1 MIKPK
6 MNSSVTW
13 KDLRLI
19 LITFLLLTCAYPLLA
34 DVVELKSGIV
44 YDNVKASLTKES
56 VQFLWMDK
64 QMSFEKK
71 LVKKIKLRSIIFK
84 PPVTEKEKSEAE
96 AERVRVAEA
105 LQSATDWEIDP
116 NAKPIV
122 GIVLFRAGNG
132 VSLSEAESVTNLIQ
146 TGLVKTKLF
155 TVIDVY
161 AISKSCTEDEKDCAN
176 KIKAKVK
183 VNKIVSGTI
192 TKLGNKFLI
201 NGYVVD
207 TKDNSLDFAEK
218 ERADSIQKL
227 EETSDYFSKKIA
239 GGIMEYWDEA
249 VTAKETEALKNIKY
263 IWKSALIPGLGQW
276 QYGQDKKDN
285 ASIVNGYTI
294 GVLSMVLIRNLSMQ
308 ESNKIENKNNYENSF
323 NLFLLAPSGSGLEGI
338 AFLNQWNTFQDY
350 DRAADNTKIAA
361 SALIGFYLFNL
372 IDTSLLGTNLFPRKD
387 KTSSLF
393 FIPTR
398 VGSSAMREN
407 NFSIGLIIQF

>member
-1 MIKPK
+1 MYISKICK
-6 MNSSVTW
+6 N
-13 KDLRLI
+13 LRQLLI
-19 LITFLLLTCAYPLLA
+19 IYIFSICAYPLLA
-34 DVVELKSGIV
+34 DIVELKSGMV
-44 YDNVKASLTKES
+44 YDNVKTSLDKDS
-56 VQFLWMDK
+56 VQFLWMNK
-64 QMSFEKK
+64 PLSFEKK
-71 LVKKIKLRSIIFK
+71 LVKRIKLRSIIFK
-84 PPVTEKEKSEAE
+84 TPVTEKEKLEAE
-96 AERVRVAEA
+96 TERVRVADA
-105 LQSATDWEIDP
+105 LQNASDWEIDP

-192 TKLGNKFLI
+192 TKLGNKFII

-218 ERADSIQKL
+218 ERADSILKL

-249 VTAKETEALKNIKY
+249 VTAKETESLRNIKY
-263 IWKSALIPGLGQW
+263 IWKSALLPGLGQW
-276 QYGQDKKDN
+276 QYGQDKNDN
-285 ASIVNGYTI
+285 FSKVKGYTI
-294 GVLSMVLIRNLSMQ
+294 GVVSIVLIRNLSMQ
-308 ESNKIENKNNYENSF
+308 ESNKIENKNNYEHSF

-338 AFLNQWNTFQDY
+338 GFLNQWTKFQDY
-350 DRAADNTKIAA
+350 DKSAEKTKMAA

-372 IDTSLLGTNLFPRKD
+372 IDTSLLGTSFFASKN
-387 KTSSLF
+387 KTSNLF
-393 FIPTR
+393 FIPSR
-398 VGSSAMREN
+398 IGSNGMRED
-407 NFSIGLIIQF
+407 NFSFGLIFQF

>member
-1 MIKPK
+1 
-6 MNSSVTW
+6 MNRYGIW
-13 KDLRLI
+13 KNLGLI
-19 LITFLLLTCAYPLLA
+19 IIIYFAYPLSA

-44 YDNVKASLTKES
+44 YDNVKSSLTKES
-56 VQFLWMDK
+56 VQFLWMEK
-64 QMSFEKK
+64 QMSIGKK
-71 LVKKIKLRSIIFK
+71 LVKSIKLRSVIFK
-84 PPVTEKEKSEAE
+84 PPVTEKEKLEVE

-105 LQSATDWEIDP
+105 LQSASDWEIDP
-116 NAKPIV
+116 NAKPVV

-161 AISKSCTEDEKDCAN
+161 AISKSCTEDQKDCAN
-176 KIKAKVK
+176 QIKAKVK

-218 ERADSIQKL
+218 SSADSISKL

-249 VTAKETEALKNIKY
+249 VTAKEAEAFKNIKY
-263 IWKSALIPGLGQW
+263 IWKSALLPGLGQW

-285 ASIVNGYTI
+285 ASIVKGYAI
-294 GVLSMVLIRNLSMQ
+294 GVMSIVLIRNLSMQ
-308 ESNKIENKNNYENSF
+308 ESNKIVNKNNYENSF

-338 AFLNQWNTFQDY
+338 GFLNQWSKFQDY
-350 DRAADNTKIAA
+350 DRAADLTKTAA
-361 SALIGFYLFNL
+361 SALIGFYLCNL
-372 IDTSLLGTNLFPRKD
+372 IDASLLGTNFFPRKD

-398 VGSSAMREN
+398 VGNNAMEED
-407 NFSIGLIIQF
+407 NFLFGLIFQF

>member
-1 MIKPK
+1 
-6 MNSSVTW
+6 MNSSVIS

-19 LITFLLLTCAYPLLA
+19 ITIYFFSFFAYPLLA
-34 DVVELKSGIV
+34 DVVELKSGVV

-84 PPVTEKEKSEAE
+84 PPVTEKEKLEAE

-176 KIKAKVK
+176 RIKAKVK

-218 ERADSIQKL
+218 SSADSILKL

-249 VTAKETEALKNIKY
+249 VTAKDTEVLKNIKY
-263 IWKSALIPGLGQW
+263 IWKSALLPGLGQW

-285 ASIVNGYTI
+285 NSTVKGYTV
-294 GVLSMVLIRNLSMQ
+294 GVMSMFLIRNLSTQ
-308 ESNKIENKNNYENSF
+308 ESKKLENKSNYENSF
-323 NLFLLAPSGSGLEGI
+323 NLFLIAPSGSGLEGI
-338 AFLNQWNTFQDY
+338 AFLNQWNKFQDY
-350 DRAADNTKIAA
+350 DRAADQTKIAA

-372 IDTSLLGTNLFPRKD
+372 IDTSLLGTNFFPRKD
-387 KTSSLF
+387 KSSSLF

-398 VGSSAMREN
+398 IGSNTMRED
-407 NFSIGLIIQF
+407 NFLFGLLIQF